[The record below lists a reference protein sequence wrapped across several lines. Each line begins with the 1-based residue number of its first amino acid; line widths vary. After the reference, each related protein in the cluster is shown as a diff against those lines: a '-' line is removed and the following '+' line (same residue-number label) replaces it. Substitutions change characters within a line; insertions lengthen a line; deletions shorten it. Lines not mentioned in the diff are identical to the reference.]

1 MSNLVK
7 TTNKVNLNSKKARQN
22 ALQQKIEEID
32 KELKEIGVS
41 DMKYRV
47 GVSIT
52 NPETSQNTINISG
65 ITDISFL
72 LRLMAYFQNLQNTK
86 KEYEKLNKL
95 PDTFQFKNTNGYLI
109 SDILHDINLR
119 ILTLVNQDRINVLTQ
134 AKQKLLPFMNEES
147 RFINA
152 LFEVDNLFKNLNK

>member
-1 MSNLVK
+1 MSNLAVK
-7 TTNKVNLNSKKARQN
+7 KVNLNSKKARQS

-32 KELKEIGVS
+32 QELKEIGVS
-41 DMKYRV
+41 DMKYKLL
-47 GVSIT
+47 SAIS
-52 NPETSQNTINISG
+52 NPETQQNSININGLVDLSQ
-65 ITDISFL
+65 L
-72 LRLMAYFQNLQNTK
+72 LRLLAYFQNLQNTK
-86 KEYEKLNKL
+86 KEYERLNKL
-95 PDTFQFKNTNGYLI
+95 PETFLFKNINGHLI

-152 LFEVDNLFKNLNK
+152 LTEVDSLFKSLKK